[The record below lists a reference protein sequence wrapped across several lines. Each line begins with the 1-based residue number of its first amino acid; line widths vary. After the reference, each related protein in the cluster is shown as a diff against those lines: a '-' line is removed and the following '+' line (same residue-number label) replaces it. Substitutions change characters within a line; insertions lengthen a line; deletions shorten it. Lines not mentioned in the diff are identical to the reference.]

1 MKRYQKKRIAVQAKT
16 ILFCAALIW
25 MAVSLLAAVPAMAFQ
40 TPRTPEV
47 LPGFEHIVEY
57 QDYAYASSSGAEA
70 VAYKENGKWQILC
83 QTSGRFKT
91 IELVN
96 QCQVPTV
103 IARHL
108 KVLSKL
114 GVSQEMFVADI

>member
-1 MKRYQKKRIAVQAKT
+1 MKRYQKKRIVVQAKT

-25 MAVSLLAAVPAMAFQ
+25 MAVSFLAAVPAMAFQ

-47 LPGFEHIVEY
+47 LQGFEHIAEY
-57 QDYAYASSSGAEA
+57 QDYAYASSSEAEA

-83 QTSGRFKT
+83 QQSGRFKT
-91 IELVN
+91 IELVT

-108 KVLSKL
+108 KVLSKS
-114 GVSQEMFVADI
+114 GVSHEMFVADI